1 MGNQGKRVIDRARDT
16 TTRVPTRADMPDPDR
31 IARIVQ
37 RMKPTPAKPGH
48 ARVAERSVQAGV
60 SRPHTAWRALGTW
73 RAVLAGTA
81 VLGAAVLLGPLEAGV
96 IGFAVYRLFREPL
109 PATFT
114 DEEVLAELSEAVLHR
129 IGKRL
134 VSAASAASLAI
145 YVIEV
150 GGIVYFGYRILR
162 RWRARR
168 RRRRGAQR

>member
-1 MGNQGKRVIDRARDT
+1 MGNHGKRVIDRARDSA
-16 TTRVPTRADMPDPDR
+16 TRVAARAAVPDR
-31 IARIVQ
+31 VARIVQ
-37 RMKPTPAKPGH
+37 RMKPAPAPAKPEH
-48 ARVAERSVQAGV
+48 ALVAERSVQAV
-60 SRPHTAWRALGTW
+60 SRPHTARRAPGAW

-96 IGFAVYRLFREPL
+96 IGFAVYRVFREPL

-114 DEEVLAELSEAVLHR
+114 DEEALAELSEAVLHR

-134 VSAASAASLAI
+134 VSAASAASFVI

-150 GGIVYFGYRILR
+150 GGIAYFGYRIIR

>member
-16 TTRVPTRADMPDPDR
+16 TTRVATRTAMPDR
-31 IARIVQ
+31 IAQIVQ
-37 RMKPTPAKPGH
+37 RMKPAPAKPGH

-60 SRPHTAWRALGTW
+60 SRPHTSRRALGAW

-81 VLGAAVLLGPLEAGV
+81 VLGAAVLVGPLEAGV
-96 IGFAVYRLFREPL
+96 IGFAAYRVFREPL

-114 DEEVLAELSEAVLHR
+114 DEEALAELSEAVLHR

-134 VSAASAASLAI
+134 VRAGTAASLAI
-145 YVIEV
+145 YAVEI
-150 GGIVYFGYRILR
+150 GGLVYFGYRILR

-168 RRRRGAQR
+168 RRRRGAER